1 MVARPT
7 LDPDPL
13 GNAVSATVER
23 RLRVLEDIEAIRKLK
38 ARYCAACDD
47 NHNPVT
53 LGALFA
59 EDASWEASN
68 MGRADG
74 RAAIQEKLGAVGRS
88 GRIRNSAHHAIN
100 PIIDVDGD
108 RATGH
113 WRLIML
119 YTANQP
125 NGAVRYFRIIGWYRE
140 RYVRVRGEWLFQ
152 SLYCQVEEHA
162 PYALAPAQSGIGG

>member
-1 MVARPT
+1 MQNSIEQR
-7 LDPDPL
+7 L
-13 GNAVSATVER
+13 G
-23 RLRVLEDIEAIRKLK
+23 VLEDIEAIRKLK

-47 NHNPVT
+47 NHNAET
-53 LGALFA
+53 LGTLFA
-59 EDASWEASN
+59 EDASWEATN

-74 RAAIQEKLGAVGRS
+74 RAAIQEMLGAVGRS
-88 GRIRNSAHHAIN
+88 GRIRGSAHHAIN
-100 PIIDVDGD
+100 PIIDVSGD

-125 NGAVRYFRIIGWYRE
+125 DGSLQYLRIIGWYRE

-152 SLYCQVEEHA
+152 SLDCHVEEHA
-162 PYALAPAQSGIGG
+162 PYVLEPQQNRIGG

>member
-1 MVARPT
+1 MTA
-7 LDPDPL
+7 
-13 GNAVSATVER
+13 SIEH
-23 RLRVLEDIEAIRKLK
+23 RLSVLEDIEAIRKLK

-47 NHNPVT
+47 NHNAET

-74 RAAIQEKLGAVGRS
+74 RAAIQELLGAVGRS

-100 PIIDVDGD
+100 PIIDVDCD
-108 RATGH
+108 RATGA

-119 YTANQP
+119 YTASQP
-125 NGAVRYFRIIGWYRE
+125 DGSLQYLRIIGTYRE
-140 RYVRVRGEWLFQ
+140 RYVRLGGEWFFQ

-162 PYALAPAQSGIGG
+162 PYALAPQQRRVDG

>member
-1 MVARPT
+1 MTA
-7 LDPDPL
+7 
-13 GNAVSATVER
+13 SIER
-23 RLRVLEDIEAIRKLK
+23 RLSVLEDIEAIRKLK

-47 NHNPVT
+47 NHNAEN

-74 RAAIQEKLGAVGRS
+74 RAAIQELLGAVGRS

-108 RATGH
+108 RATGD

-125 NGAVRYFRIIGWYRE
+125 DGSLEYLRIIGTYRE
-140 RYVRVRGEWLFQ
+140 RYVRVGGEWLFQ
-152 SLYCQVEEHA
+152 SLDCRVEEHA
-162 PYALAPAQSGIGG
+162 PYALAPQQSRNEG

>member
-1 MVARPT
+1 MDPT
-7 LDPDPL
+7 LAL
-13 GNAVSATVER
+13 R
-23 RLRVLEDIEAIRKLK
+23 IRVLEDLEAIRKLK

-47 NHNPVT
+47 SHNPET
-53 LGALFA
+53 LGTLFA
-59 EDASWEASN
+59 EDATWEATG
-68 MGRADG
+68 MGRAVG

-100 PIIDVDGD
+100 PILDVDGD

-125 NGAVRYFRIIGWYRE
+125 DGSLQWLRIIGEYRE
-140 RYVRVRGEWLFQ
+140 RYVRIGGEWRFE
-152 SLYCQVEEHA
+152 SLACTVEEHA
-162 PYALAPAQSGIGG
+162 PYALGAQVG